1 MRTALATLTF
11 FADPSRKYKTPADRT
26 VSFIFDFSTET
37 KLGALISSSIGQ
49 DFEPGTSQTSVRMEF
64 WADDPWTDV
73 VEPGA
78 SFTIWY
84 GSDIGRGV
92 IDALA

>member
-11 FADPSRKYKTPADRT
+11 APDPTRRYKTPADRT
-26 VSFIFDFSTET
+26 VSFIYDFGVEM
-37 KLGALISSSIGQ
+37 KLGALIVSSTGQ
-49 DFEPGTSQTSVRMEF
+49 DFEPGSTQTAVRMEF

-73 VEPGA
+73 VVPGA
-78 SFTIWY
+78 TFKIWY
-84 GSDIGRGV
+84 GGDIGHGI